1 MYVDPEL
8 IRKRAASPSNLTI
21 KHRSMNREGK
31 SPLDH
36 ETKVFLGTMARASGH
51 REVERQFGE
60 LASQA
65 AISNFAMGITS
76 VPKGVD
82 KKLQKDVE
90 EASQSVTD
98 KVSERA
104 TNTLTAAL
112 GLVDDRLSKKDQ
124 AAQIKTVDIARIA
137 KDMST
142 IHNNMTPKNQLS
154 GPSFGMQIV
163 IHAPVQKTVRD
174 FDAIVD

>member
-8 IRKRAASPSNLTI
+8 IKQRAASPANLAI
-21 KHRSMNREGK
+21 KHRSVSIK
-31 SPLDH
+31 DKPALDH
-36 ETKVFLGTMARASGH
+36 ETKVFLGTMAQASGH

-60 LASQA
+60 LATQT

-76 VPKGVD
+76 VGKGVD
-82 KKLQKDVE
+82 TKLQEDVE
-90 EASQSVTD
+90 KASQSVSD

-104 TNTLTAAL
+104 TNTLMTAL

-174 FDAIVD
+174 FDVVAD